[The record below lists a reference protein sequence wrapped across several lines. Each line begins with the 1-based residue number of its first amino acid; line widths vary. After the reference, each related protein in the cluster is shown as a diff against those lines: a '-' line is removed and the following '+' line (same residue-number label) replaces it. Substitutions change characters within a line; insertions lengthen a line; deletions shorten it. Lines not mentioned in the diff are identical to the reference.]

1 MMIQWRD
8 FLIGEIQ
15 DKLRKNH
22 NFYEGSNDT
31 YEMSPLKRIISR
43 FEYILNTYLREFVD
57 LSIKEWVNFI
67 KLFTSPNL
75 SQDELWKVNSFP
87 FIVIHLSVKKK
98 EKKKK
103 DKKKKKDDKAT
114 ADAPVEEEKE
124 ESDDEDKNRV
134 IYNPSLEECKTHV
147 LNSMDMVIDASNSV
161 NSLEADLMPFL
172 QKKHHANFSID
183 QEFPWISEANENLNR
198 MYEDNVE
205 GPEELIK
212 KFKEYEYILNIDK
225 KKQINDLFK
234 AVDEETKEVSKVPL
248 ADIKV

>member
-1 MMIQWRD
+1 
-8 FLIGEIQ
+8 
-15 DKLRKNH
+15 
-22 NFYEGSNDT
+22 
-31 YEMSPLKRIISR
+31 MSPLKRIISR

-57 LSIKEWVNFI
+57 LSINEWVNFI

-114 ADAPVEEEKE
+114 DAPGEEEKE

-134 IYNPSLEECKTHV
+134 IYQPSLEDCQKHV
-147 LNSMDMVIDASNSV
+147 LSSMDMVIDASNSV

-172 QKKHHANFSID
+172 QKKHKSNFSID
-183 QEFPWISEANENLNR
+183 QEFPWIAEANGHLNKMYNEN
-198 MYEDNVE
+198 VG
-205 GPEELIK
+205 GPNELLERFK
-212 KFKEYEYILNIDK
+212 KYEYILNIDK
-225 KKQINDLFK
+225 KK
-234 AVDEETKEVSKVPL
+234 
-248 ADIKV
+248 